1 MKNPTLK
8 RIILPTLVIAFILVG
23 FYFFNRGEEVYL
35 RIVEPEYGPELNADL
50 QNLIESEKANV
61 GIFTYAFSGDGVYE
75 LLLVD
80 NRILDKNLYLN
91 TEISARM
98 YGDVLKIKIIDND
111 AVSEGDIAYNQKAYL
126 ILKSKPTKIETY
138 VNGELYVVVMEE
150 SQSQIVK

>member
-1 MKNPTLK
+1 MKNIVLK
-8 RIILPTLVIAFILVG
+8 RIILPILVIASLLVG

-50 QNLIESEKANV
+50 QNLIESEKAKV

-98 YGDVLKIKIIDND
+98 YDDVLKIKIIDND
-111 AVSEGDIAYNQKAYL
+111 AVSEGDIVYNQKAYL
-126 ILKSKPTKIETY
+126 ILKSKPTKIEIY
-138 VNGELYVVVMEE
+138 VNGELYEVVMEE